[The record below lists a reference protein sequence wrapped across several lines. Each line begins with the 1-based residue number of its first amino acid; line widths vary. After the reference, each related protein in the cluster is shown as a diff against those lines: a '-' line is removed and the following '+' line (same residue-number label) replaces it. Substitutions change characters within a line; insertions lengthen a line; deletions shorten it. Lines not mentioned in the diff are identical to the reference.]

1 MDIHAWRRELDRL
14 SEMKGMLAT
23 INPSTEQQTDPQV
36 RQLYDVYAKLTGL
49 DKDLSDTS
57 GLSVLKKRK
66 ITGQVEK
73 ASKNIKEDFMRVVRD
88 FAEIF
93 RKEQRDFTAMLPRIQ
108 YFKPADAKALSSLS
122 FPSIGAGD
130 IDDFETLYKY
140 GKTFSQHYAT
150 LHQDFV
156 REVKG
161 KLDENK
167 RTLETYE
174 RHISIDRGEVPTTSS
189 IDEVTNLPMTD
200 LIPIMEKL
208 KSDETY
214 LDGRKDEVSK
224 MLSVSLITEVESLQ
238 TSVETSSRLGLDL
251 PMDFTKQLRVI
262 ARDSSNANNL
272 TALISLENQLYA
284 ARSKMSNMLRDRII
298 NMKHEVTARIVE
310 GGIPTTADV
319 IPLPPDVVPE
329 ADNIASLLSAYQKMV
344 EWSGQVKI
352 SLKDRVADA
361 LNDVEKATD
370 FPDDA
375 GIKDII
381 SVRRFVADSKK
392 ELKRAE
398 IDGMIKI
405 HLKAKSMVD
414 EYNKNITEQ
423 IRSYITRFNELATSA
438 DKVLDYAQLSKKA
451 PKVEE
456 LEGGTVFLLESLA
469 NLREAVESGVGT
481 FREAAGQEIDAIIS
495 DLQTI
500 KPAYAEIF
508 VPIVS
513 ELDEAKNRLAI
524 MEEFGEIR
532 SEMRSTKEAILAK
545 AKDALENL
553 RYRLGVK
560 IRLAAAKL
568 MGAGVQIP
576 KEAQEAISDLNSVSI
591 AADTVFSL
599 PAIARKM
606 IELYEHKITAKVIE
620 ALDAETVEL
629 KTSFERAEA
638 IGVDL
643 KKELNVLD
651 KIISKPPQE
660 LEDAAEY
667 FDRIRALTTS
677 TKVQDKIRDR
687 ANESYEQLKS
697 AVTLFEDQGMPETV
711 ERLKTLLEKVPEQLS
726 AESQHVNEALEVC
739 LTLATIQDE
748 MLSIVKGISQKDGE
762 NYLENLEKKSKYH
775 STITR
780 VYESHPDDFSKIIY
794 PLKELQETEKGL
806 EKSETLDEAIKH
818 FNKIAELREGWV
830 AKASKMNEWHK
841 SMKMFMA
848 GFSPAASLDDRNKF
862 IDDATRKIRET
873 YSREDISSY
882 LGWALKEIAETMV
895 DKRG

>member
-23 INPSTEQQTDPQV
+23 INPSTEQQTDRQV

-49 DKDLSDTS
+49 DRDLSDTS

-66 ITGQVEK
+66 IAGQVEK
-73 ASKNIKEDFMRVVRD
+73 ASKNIKEDFMKVVRD

-108 YFKPADAKALSSLS
+108 HFKPDETKALSSLS

-130 IDDFETLYKY
+130 IDDFETLHKY

-174 RHISIDRGEVPTTSS
+174 KHISIDRGEVPTTSS
-189 IDEVTNLPMTD
+189 INEVTNLPMTE

-208 KSDETY
+208 KLDETY

-262 ARDSSNANNL
+262 ARDSSKANNL
-272 TALISLENQLYA
+272 TALISLENQLDA
-284 ARSKMSNMLRDRII
+284 ARLKMSNMLRDRII
-298 NMKHEVTARIVE
+298 NMKHEVTAKIVE

-352 SLKDRVADA
+352 SLKDRVVDA

-381 SVRRFVADSKK
+381 SVRKFVADSKI
-392 ELKRAE
+392 ELKHAE
-398 IDGMIKI
+398 IDSMIKI

-414 EYNKNITEQ
+414 EHNKNITEQ

-469 NLREAVESGVGT
+469 NLRKAVESGVGT
-481 FREAAGQEIDAIIS
+481 FRDAAGQEIDAIIS

-508 VPIVS
+508 VPIIS
-513 ELDEAKNRLAI
+513 ELDEAKNRIAV

-568 MGAGVQIP
+568 MGAGVEIP
-576 KEAQEAISDLNSVSI
+576 KEAQEAIGELNSVSI

-606 IELYEHKITAKVIE
+606 VELYEHKITAKVIE
-620 ALDAETVEL
+620 ALDTETVEL
-629 KTSFERAEA
+629 KTSFGRAEA

-643 KKELNVLD
+643 KKELKVLD
-651 KIISKPPQE
+651 NIISQPPQE

-677 TKVQDKIRDR
+677 TKVHDKIKDR

-711 ERLKTLLEKVPEQLS
+711 ERLKTLLEMVPEQLS
-726 AESQHVNEALEVC
+726 AESQHVNEALSVC

-762 NYLENLEKKSKYH
+762 NHLENLKKKSKYH

-794 PLKELQETEKGL
+794 PLKELQEAEKEL
-806 EKSETLDEAIKH
+806 EKSETLDEAIKQ

-830 AKASKMNEWHK
+830 EKASKMNEWHK

-882 LGWALKEIAETMV
+882 LRWALKEIAETMV
-895 DKRG
+895 EKRG

>member
-23 INPSTEQQTDPQV
+23 INPSTEQQTDPHV

-66 ITGQVEK
+66 IAGQVEK
-73 ASKNIKEDFMRVVRD
+73 TSKNIKEDFMRVVRD

-93 RKEQRDFTAMLPRIQ
+93 RKEQRDFAAMLPRIQ
-108 YFKPADAKALSSLS
+108 YFKPAETKTLSSLS

-140 GKTFSQHYAT
+140 GKTFTQHYVA

-174 RHISIDRGEVPTTSS
+174 RHISIDRGEVPTTAS
-189 IDEVTNLPMTD
+189 IDEVANLPMTD

-208 KSDETY
+208 KLDETY

-224 MLSVSLITEVESLQ
+224 MLSVSLVTEVESLQ

-251 PMDFTKQLRVI
+251 PMDFTKQLRGI
-262 ARDSSNANNL
+262 ARDSSKANNL
-272 TALISLENQLYA
+272 TALVSLENQLDA
-284 ARSKMSNMLRDRII
+284 ARLKMSNMLRDRII
-298 NMKHEVTARIVE
+298 NMKHEVTAKIVE
-310 GGIPTTADV
+310 GGIPTTSDV

-381 SVRRFVADSKK
+381 SVRKFVADSKK

-398 IDGMIKI
+398 IDGLIRI

-414 EYNKNITEQ
+414 DYNKNITDQ

-451 PKVEE
+451 PKVDE

-469 NLREAVESGVGT
+469 NLKTAVESGVGT
-481 FREAAGQEIDAIIS
+481 FRDAAGQEIDAIIS

-508 VPIVS
+508 MPIIS
-513 ELDEAKNRLAI
+513 ELDEAKSRMSV

-568 MGAGVQIP
+568 MGAGVEIP
-576 KEAQEAISDLNSVSI
+576 KEAQEAISELNSVSI

-606 IELYEHKITAKVIE
+606 VELYEHKITAKVIE

-629 KTSFERAEA
+629 KTSFGRAEV
-638 IGVDL
+638 IGVEL
-643 KKELNVLD
+643 KKELKVLD
-651 KIISKPPQE
+651 TIISKPPRE

-677 TKVQDKIRDR
+677 TKVHDKIKNR

-697 AVTLFEDQGMPETV
+697 AITLFEDQGMPETV

-726 AESQHVNEALEVC
+726 AESQHVNEALDVC

-748 MLSIVKGISQKDGE
+748 MLSIVQGISRKDGE
-762 NYLENLEKKSKYH
+762 KHLENLKKKSKYY

-780 VYESHPDDFSKIIY
+780 VYENQPADFSKLIY
-794 PLKELQETEKGL
+794 PLKELQEAEKSL
-806 EKSETLDEAIKH
+806 EKSETLDEAIEH
-818 FNKIAELREGWV
+818 FSKIDELREGWV
-830 AKASKMNEWHK
+830 EKATKMNEWHK

-848 GFSPAASLDDRNKF
+848 GFSPSASLDDRNKF
-862 IDDATRKIRET
+862 IDDAIRKIKET

-882 LGWALKEIAETMV
+882 LGWALKEVAETMV
-895 DKRG
+895 SKRG

>member
-1 MDIHAWRRELDRL
+1 MDSHVWRRELDRL

-23 INPSTEQQTDPQV
+23 INPSTEQQTDRQV

-49 DKDLSDTS
+49 DKDLNDTS

-66 ITGQVEK
+66 IAGQIEK
-73 ASKNIKEDFMRVVRD
+73 VSKNIKEDFMRVVRD
-88 FAEIF
+88 FAETF
-93 RKEQRDFTAMLPRIQ
+93 RKEQRDFVAMLPRIQ
-108 YFKPADAKALSSLS
+108 YFKPAKTKTLSSLS

-140 GKTFSQHYAT
+140 GKMFSQHYSA

-174 RHISIDRGEVPTTSS
+174 RHISIDRGEVPTTAS
-189 IDEVTNLPMTD
+189 IDEVANLPMTD

-262 ARDSSNANNL
+262 ARDSSKANNL
-272 TALISLENQLYA
+272 TALISLENQLDA
-284 ARSKMSNMLRDRII
+284 ARLKMSNMLRDRII
-298 NMKHEVTARIVE
+298 NMKHEVTAKIVE
-310 GGIPTTADV
+310 GGIPTTSDV
-319 IPLPPDVVPE
+319 IPLPPDIVPE

-344 EWSGQVKI
+344 EWTGQVKL
-352 SLKDRVADA
+352 SLKDRVVDA

-381 SVRRFVADSKK
+381 SVRKFVADSKK
-392 ELKRAE
+392 ELKHAK

-405 HLKAKSMVD
+405 HLKTKLMVD

-469 NLREAVESGVGT
+469 NLRKAVESGVGT

-508 VPIVS
+508 MPIIS
-513 ELDEAKNRLAI
+513 ELDEAKNRMAV

-568 MGAGVQIP
+568 MGAGVEIP
-576 KEAQEAISDLNSVSI
+576 KEAQEAIGELNSVSI

-606 IELYEHKITAKVIE
+606 VELYEHKITAKVIE
-620 ALDAETVEL
+620 ALNTETVEL
-629 KTSFERAEA
+629 KTSFGRAEV

-643 KKELNVLD
+643 KKELKVLD
-651 KIISKPPQE
+651 KIISQPPKE

-667 FDRIRALTTS
+667 FDRIRGLTTS

-687 ANESYEQLKS
+687 ANESYEQLKR
-697 AVTLFEDQGMPETV
+697 AITLFENQGMPETV
-711 ERLKTLLEKVPEQLS
+711 ERLKTLLEKVPERLS
-726 AESQHVNEALEVC
+726 AESQHVNEALDVC

-762 NYLENLEKKSKYH
+762 NHLENLKKRSKYY

-780 VYESHPDDFSKIIY
+780 VYESHPDDFSKAIY
-794 PLKELQETEKGL
+794 PLKELQEAEENL
-806 EKSETLDEAIKH
+806 EKSETLDDAIKH

-830 AKASKMNEWHK
+830 EKASKMNEWHK
-841 SMKMFMA
+841 SMKMFMV
-848 GFSPAASLDDRNKF
+848 GFSPAASPDDRNKF

-895 DKRG
+895 EKRG

>member
-66 ITGQVEK
+66 IAGQVEK

-93 RKEQRDFTAMLPRIQ
+93 RKEQRDVAAMLPRIQ
-108 YFKPADAKALSSLS
+108 YFKPAETKTLSSLS

-140 GKTFSQHYAT
+140 GKTFSQHYVG

-189 IDEVTNLPMTD
+189 IDEVANLPMTD

-208 KSDETY
+208 KLDETY

-262 ARDSSNANNL
+262 ARDSSKANNL
-272 TALISLENQLYA
+272 TALISLENQLDA
-284 ARSKMSNMLRDRII
+284 ARLKMSNMLRDRII
-298 NMKHEVTARIVE
+298 NMKHEVTAKIVE
-310 GGIPTTADV
+310 GGIPTTSDV
-319 IPLPPDVVPE
+319 IPQPPDVVPE

-344 EWSGQVKI
+344 EWSGQVKL

-381 SVRRFVADSKK
+381 SVRKFVADSKK
-392 ELKRAE
+392 ELKHAE

-414 EYNKNITEQ
+414 EHNRNITDQ

-469 NLREAVESGVGT
+469 NLRKAVESGVGT
-481 FREAAGQEIDAIIS
+481 FRDAAGQEIDAIIS

-508 VPIVS
+508 MPIIS
-513 ELDEAKNRLAI
+513 ELDEAKSRMSV

-568 MGAGVQIP
+568 MGAGVEIP
-576 KEAQEAISDLNSVSI
+576 KEAQEAISELNSVSI

-606 IELYEHKITAKVIE
+606 VELYEHKITAKVIE

-629 KTSFERAEA
+629 KTSFGRAEV

-643 KKELNVLD
+643 KKELKVLD
-651 KIISKPPQE
+651 TIISKPPQE

-677 TKVQDKIRDR
+677 TKVHDKIKNR

-697 AVTLFEDQGMPETV
+697 AITLFEDQGMPETV

-726 AESQHVNEALEVC
+726 AESQHVNEALDVC

-748 MLSIVKGISQKDGE
+748 MLSIVQGISRKDGE
-762 NYLENLEKKSKYH
+762 KHLENLKKKSKYY

-780 VYESHPDDFSKIIY
+780 VYESQPAKFSKIIY
-794 PLKELQETEKGL
+794 PLEELQKAEKNL
-806 EKSETLDEAIKH
+806 EESETLDEAIKH
-818 FNKIAELREGWV
+818 FSEIDELREGWV
-830 AKASKMNEWHK
+830 EKATKMNEWHK

-862 IDDATRKIRET
+862 IDDAIRKIKET

-895 DKRG
+895 SKRG

>member
-66 ITGQVEK
+66 IAGQIEK

-93 RKEQRDFTAMLPRIQ
+93 RKEQREFTAMLPRIQ
-108 YFKPADAKALSSLS
+108 YFKPAEIKKLASLS

-140 GKTFSQHYAT
+140 AKTFSQHYVA

-174 RHISIDRGEVPTTSS
+174 RHISIDRGEVPTTAS
-189 IDEVTNLPMTD
+189 IDEVANLPMTD

-208 KSDETY
+208 KLDETY

-262 ARDSSNANNL
+262 ARDSSKANNL
-272 TALISLENQLYA
+272 TALISLENQLDA
-284 ARSKMSNMLRDRII
+284 ARLKMSNMLRDRII
-298 NMKHEVTARIVE
+298 NIKHEVTAKIVE

-344 EWSGQVKI
+344 EWKGQVKI
-352 SLKDRVADA
+352 SLKDRVEDA

-381 SVRRFVADSKK
+381 SVRKFVADSKK
-392 ELKRAE
+392 ELKRTE

-405 HLKAKSMVD
+405 HVKAKAMVD
-414 EYNKNITEQ
+414 EYNKNITDQ

-469 NLREAVESGVGT
+469 NLRTAVESGVGT
-481 FREAAGQEIDAIIS
+481 FRDAAGQEIDAIIS

-508 VPIVS
+508 MPIIS
-513 ELDEAKNRLAI
+513 ELDEAKSRMAV

-568 MGAGVQIP
+568 MGAGVEIP
-576 KEAQEAISDLNSVSI
+576 KEAQEAIGELNSVSI

-606 IELYEHKITAKVIE
+606 VELYEHKITAKVIE
-620 ALDAETVEL
+620 ALNAETVEL
-629 KTSFERAEA
+629 KTSFGRAEV
-638 IGVDL
+638 IGVNL
-643 KKELNVLD
+643 KKELKVLD
-651 KIISKPPQE
+651 TIISKPPQE

-677 TKVQDKIRDR
+677 TKVHDKIKNR

-697 AVTLFEDQGMPETV
+697 AITLFEDQGMPETV

-726 AESQHVNEALEVC
+726 AESQHVNEALDVC

-748 MLSIVKGISQKDGE
+748 MLSIVQGISRKDGE
-762 NYLENLEKKSKYH
+762 KHLENLKKKSKYY

-780 VYESHPDDFSKIIY
+780 VYESQPANFSKLIY
-794 PLKELQETEKGL
+794 PLMELQEAEKNL
-806 EKSETLDEAIKH
+806 EKSETLDEAIIH
-818 FNKIAELREGWV
+818 FNKIDELRKGWV
-830 AKASKMNEWHK
+830 EKASKMNEWHK
-841 SMKMFMA
+841 SMKMFLA

-862 IDDATRKIRET
+862 IDDAIRKIKET

-895 DKRG
+895 SKRG

>member
-66 ITGQVEK
+66 ISGQVEK

-93 RKEQRDFTAMLPRIQ
+93 RKEQRDFAAMLPRIQ
-108 YFKPADAKALSSLS
+108 YFKPAETKTLASLS

-140 GKTFSQHYAT
+140 GKTFSQHYLA

-174 RHISIDRGEVPTTSS
+174 RHISIDRGEVPTTAS
-189 IDEVTNLPMTD
+189 IDEVANLPMTD

-208 KSDETY
+208 KLDETY

-262 ARDSSNANNL
+262 ARDSSKANNL
-272 TALISLENQLYA
+272 TALISLENQLDA
-284 ARSKMSNMLRDRII
+284 ARLKMSNMLRDRII
-298 NMKHEVTARIVE
+298 NMKHEVTAKIVE
-310 GGIPTTADV
+310 GGIPTTSDV
-319 IPLPPDVVPE
+319 IPVPPDVVPE

-352 SLKDRVADA
+352 SLKDRVVDA

-381 SVRRFVADSKK
+381 SVRKFVADSKK
-392 ELKRAE
+392 ELKHAE
-398 IDGMIKI
+398 IDSMIKI
-405 HLKAKSMVD
+405 HIKAKTMVD
-414 EYNKNITEQ
+414 EYNKNITDQ

-469 NLREAVESGVGT
+469 NLRKAVESGVGT

-508 VPIVS
+508 MPIIS
-513 ELDEAKNRLAI
+513 ELDEAKSRMSV

-568 MGAGVQIP
+568 MGAGVEIP
-576 KEAQEAISDLNSVSI
+576 KEAQEAIGELNSVSI

-606 IELYEHKITAKVIE
+606 VELYEHKITAKVIE

-629 KTSFERAEA
+629 KTSFGRAEV

-643 KKELNVLD
+643 KKELKVLD

-677 TKVQDKIRDR
+677 TKVHDKIKNR

-697 AVTLFEDQGMPETV
+697 AITLFEDQGMPETV
-711 ERLKTLLEKVPEQLS
+711 VRLKTLLEKVPEQLS
-726 AESQHVNEALEVC
+726 AESQHVNEALDVC

-748 MLSIVKGISQKDGE
+748 MLSIVQGISRKDGE
-762 NYLENLEKKSKYH
+762 KHLENLKNKSKYY
-775 STITR
+775 STIKR
-780 VYESHPDDFSKIIY
+780 VYESQPADFSKLIY
-794 PLKELQETEKGL
+794 PLKELQEAENSL
-806 EKSETLDEAIKH
+806 EKSETLDEAIIH
-818 FNKIAELREGWV
+818 FNKIDELRRGWV
-830 AKASKMNEWHK
+830 DKASKMNDWHK
-841 SMKMFMA
+841 SVKMFMA
-848 GFSPAASLDDRNKF
+848 GFSPAASQDDRNKF

-895 DKRG
+895 EKRG

>member
-66 ITGQVEK
+66 ISGQVEK

-93 RKEQRDFTAMLPRIQ
+93 RKEQRDFAAMLPRIQ
-108 YFKPADAKALSSLS
+108 YFKPAETKTLASLS

-140 GKTFSQHYAT
+140 GKTFSQHYVT

-174 RHISIDRGEVPTTSS
+174 KHISIDRGEVPTTSS
-189 IDEVTNLPMTD
+189 IDEVANLPMVD

-208 KSDETY
+208 KLDETY

-251 PMDFTKQLRVI
+251 PMDFTKQLRGI
-262 ARDSSNANNL
+262 ARDSSKANNL
-272 TALISLENQLYA
+272 TALISLENQLDA
-284 ARSKMSNMLRDRII
+284 ARLKMSNMLRDRII
-298 NMKHEVTARIVE
+298 NMKHEITAKIVE
-310 GGIPTTADV
+310 GGIPTTSNV
-319 IPLPPDVVPE
+319 IPQPPDVVPE
-329 ADNIASLLSAYQKMV
+329 VDNIASLLSAYQKMV

-352 SLKDRVADA
+352 SLKDRVVDA
-361 LNDVEKATD
+361 LNDVEKATN

-381 SVRRFVADSKK
+381 SVRKFVADSKK
-392 ELKRAE
+392 ELKHAE
-398 IDGMIKI
+398 IDSMIKI

-414 EYNKNITEQ
+414 EYNKNITDQ

-469 NLREAVESGVGT
+469 NLRKAVESGVGT
-481 FREAAGQEIDAIIS
+481 FRDAAGQEIDAIIS

-508 VPIVS
+508 MPIIS
-513 ELDEAKNRLAI
+513 ELDEAKARMEV

-568 MGAGVQIP
+568 MGAGVEIP
-576 KEAQEAISDLNSVSI
+576 KEAQEAIGELNSVSI

-606 IELYEHKITAKVIE
+606 VELYEHKITAKVIE

-629 KTSFERAEA
+629 KTSFGRAEV

-643 KKELNVLD
+643 KKELKVLD
-651 KIISKPPQE
+651 TIISKPPQE

-677 TKVQDKIRDR
+677 SKVHDKIKNR

-697 AVTLFEDQGMPETV
+697 AITLFEDQGMPETV
-711 ERLKTLLEKVPEQLS
+711 ERLKTLLEKVPERLS
-726 AESQHVNEALEVC
+726 AEFQHVNEALDVC

-748 MLSIVKGISQKDGE
+748 MLSIVQGISRKDGE
-762 NYLENLEKKSKYH
+762 KHLENLKNKSKYY

-780 VYESHPDDFSKIIY
+780 VYESQPAKFSKIIY
-794 PLKELQETEKGL
+794 PLKELQEAEENL
-806 EKSETLDEAIKH
+806 EKSKTLDEAIQH
-818 FNKIAELREGWV
+818 FNKIDELREGWV
-830 AKASKMNEWHK
+830 GKATKMNEWHK

-862 IDDATRKIRET
+862 IDDATRKIKET

-882 LGWALKEIAETMV
+882 LGWALREIAETMV

>member
-1 MDIHAWRRELDRL
+1 MDSHVWRRELDRL

-23 INPSTEQQTDPQV
+23 INPSTEQQTNRQV
-36 RQLYDVYAKLTGL
+36 SQLYDVYAKLTGL
-49 DKDLSDTS
+49 DKDLNDTS

-66 ITGQVEK
+66 IAGQIEK
-73 ASKNIKEDFMRVVRD
+73 VSKNIKEDFMRVVRD
-88 FAEIF
+88 FAETF
-93 RKEQRDFTAMLPRIQ
+93 RKEQRDFAAMLPRIQ
-108 YFKPADAKALSSLS
+108 YFKPAKTKTLSSLS

-140 GKTFSQHYAT
+140 GKMFSQHYSA

-174 RHISIDRGEVPTTSS
+174 RHISIDRGEVPTTAS
-189 IDEVTNLPMTD
+189 IDEVANLPMTD

-262 ARDSSNANNL
+262 ARDSSKANNL
-272 TALISLENQLYA
+272 TALISLENQLDA
-284 ARSKMSNMLRDRII
+284 ARLKMSNMLRDRII
-298 NMKHEVTARIVE
+298 NMKHEVTAKIVE
-310 GGIPTTADV
+310 GGIPTTSDV
-319 IPLPPDVVPE
+319 IPLPPDIVPE

-344 EWSGQVKI
+344 EWTGQVKL
-352 SLKDRVADA
+352 SLKDRVVDA

-381 SVRRFVADSKK
+381 SVRKFVADSKK
-392 ELKRAE
+392 ELKHAK

-405 HLKAKSMVD
+405 HLKTKLMVD

-469 NLREAVESGVGT
+469 NLRKAVESGVGT

-508 VPIVS
+508 MPIIS
-513 ELDEAKNRLAI
+513 ELDEAKNRMAV

-568 MGAGVQIP
+568 MGAGVEIP
-576 KEAQEAISDLNSVSI
+576 KEAQEAIGELNSVSI

-606 IELYEHKITAKVIE
+606 VELYEHKITAKVIE
-620 ALDAETVEL
+620 ALNTETVEL
-629 KTSFERAEA
+629 KTSFGRAEV

-643 KKELNVLD
+643 KKELKVLD
-651 KIISKPPQE
+651 KIISQPPKE

-667 FDRIRALTTS
+667 FDRIRGLTTS

-687 ANESYEQLKS
+687 ANESYEQLKR
-697 AVTLFEDQGMPETV
+697 AITLFENQGMPETV
-711 ERLKTLLEKVPEQLS
+711 ERLKTLLEKVPERLS
-726 AESQHVNEALEVC
+726 AESQHVNEALDVC

-748 MLSIVKGISQKDGE
+748 MLSIVKGISQKDRE
-762 NYLENLEKKSKYH
+762 NHMENLKKRSKYY

-780 VYESHPDDFSKIIY
+780 VYESHPDDFSKAIY
-794 PLKELQETEKGL
+794 PLKELQEAEENL
-806 EKSETLDEAIKH
+806 EKSETLDDAIKH

-830 AKASKMNEWHK
+830 EKASKMNEWHK
-841 SMKMFMA
+841 SMKMFMV
-848 GFSPAASLDDRNKF
+848 GFSPAASPDDRNKF

-895 DKRG
+895 EKRG

>member
-23 INPSTEQQTDPQV
+23 INPSTEQQTDRQV

-66 ITGQVEK
+66 IAGQVEK

-93 RKEQRDFTAMLPRIQ
+93 RKEQRDVAAMLPRIQ
-108 YFKPADAKALSSLS
+108 YFKPAETKTLSSLS

-140 GKTFSQHYAT
+140 GKTFSQHYVG

-189 IDEVTNLPMTD
+189 IDEVANLPMTD

-208 KSDETY
+208 KLDETY

-262 ARDSSNANNL
+262 ARDSSKANNL
-272 TALISLENQLYA
+272 TALISLENQLDA
-284 ARSKMSNMLRDRII
+284 ARLKMSNMLRDRII
-298 NMKHEVTARIVE
+298 NMKHEVTAKIVE
-310 GGIPTTADV
+310 GGIPTTSDV

-344 EWSGQVKI
+344 EWSGQVKL

-381 SVRRFVADSKK
+381 SVRKFVADSKK
-392 ELKRAE
+392 ELKHAE

-414 EYNKNITEQ
+414 EYNRNITDQ

-469 NLREAVESGVGT
+469 NLRKAVESGVGT
-481 FREAAGQEIDAIIS
+481 FRDAAGQEIDAIIS

-508 VPIVS
+508 MPIIS
-513 ELDEAKNRLAI
+513 ELDEAKSRMSV

-568 MGAGVQIP
+568 MGAGVEIP
-576 KEAQEAISDLNSVSI
+576 KEAQEAISELNSVSI

-606 IELYEHKITAKVIE
+606 VELYEHKITAKVIE

-629 KTSFERAEA
+629 KTSFGRAEV

-643 KKELNVLD
+643 KKELKVLD
-651 KIISKPPQE
+651 TIISKPPQE

-677 TKVQDKIRDR
+677 TKVHDKIKNR

-697 AVTLFEDQGMPETV
+697 AITLFEDQGMPETV

-726 AESQHVNEALEVC
+726 AESQHVNEALDVC

-748 MLSIVKGISQKDGE
+748 MLSIVQGISRKDGE
-762 NYLENLEKKSKYH
+762 KHLENLKKKSKYY

-780 VYESHPDDFSKIIY
+780 VYESQPAKFSKIIY
-794 PLKELQETEKGL
+794 PLEELQKAEKNL
-806 EKSETLDEAIKH
+806 EESETLDEAIKH
-818 FNKIAELREGWV
+818 FSEIDELREGWV
-830 AKASKMNEWHK
+830 EKATKMNEWHK

-862 IDDATRKIRET
+862 IDDAIRKIRET

-895 DKRG
+895 SKRG